1 MTTSAEAAFR
11 EVSSMLDACKKER
24 DSMPAVLVA
33 ESIGFRRDKNSDPQ
47 VIVSLVFEDDAGSS
61 VTLTERRHDPSD
73 RFRTCPTF
81 IACAWFCMWVTILR
95 CGARR
100 VPGSARRW
108 MILQA

>member
-33 ESIGFRRDKNSDPQ
+33 ESVGFRRDKNADPQ

-61 VTLTERRHDPSD
+61 VTLTERRHDPSGSLQNLPD
-73 RFRTCPTF
+73 IHRLRLVLNVGDDSSV
-81 IACAWFCMWVTILR
+81 WCMVEY
-95 CGARR
+95 
-100 VPGSARRW
+100 
-108 MILQA
+108 

>member
-33 ESIGFRRDKNSDPQ
+33 ESIGFRRDKNADPQ

-61 VTLTERRHDPSD
+61 VTLTARRHDPSGSLQNLPD
-73 RFRTCPTF
+73 IHRLRLVLNVGDDSSV
-81 IACAWFCMWVTILR
+81 WCMVEY
-95 CGARR
+95 
-100 VPGSARRW
+100 
-108 MILQA
+108 